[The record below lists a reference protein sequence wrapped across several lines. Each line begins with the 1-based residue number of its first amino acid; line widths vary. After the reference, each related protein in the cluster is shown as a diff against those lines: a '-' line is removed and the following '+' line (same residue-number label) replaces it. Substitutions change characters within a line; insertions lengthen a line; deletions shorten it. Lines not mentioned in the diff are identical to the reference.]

1 MYVLDYKLEGKF
13 SNVRDELLSG
23 YLTWLGS
30 YYNSITENK
39 RKLASKAISCF
50 INNAYPK
57 HNLSRDMVG
66 LTLDRNSYTK
76 SIIMNGKDT
85 KRKVSYT
92 YTRSF
97 LTYMVEEGF
106 IELHVGGE
114 PEFEFIYGQ
123 WELVG
128 HEVSYATLLEPIK
141 RLFNTF
147 VKDDSNK
154 PKLLTNVIIL
164 RNNKKESIPF
174 RMIDDVKEVKQN
186 TQEYNKFT
194 LNYIVTCFLKVYD
207 VQLYKVY
214 NESFKCGG
222 RSFMSESIQSLS
234 GEDRKHVKIEGKSVA
249 IFDYSG
255 FEPSILYSMCQ
266 HVYEGEDYYTLDTL
280 QEYDAKVLR
289 KIVKVCL
296 LIMFNT
302 SSRKAAM
309 TAINIEVSKKFNTE
323 ELFKEGKIPRKVI
336 PVSVIVEQIEIKHQ
350 VVSAWFYKSFGEM
363 LANAGSYI
371 ADYVVCYMMQNHY
384 TLVIPVFDEFI
395 VQEQYRKELREVM
408 LEAFEAVLG
417 FNDNCRITEVC

>member
-1 MYVLDYKLEGKF
+1 MYVLDYKLEVKF
-13 SNVRDELLSG
+13 DVIRDELLSG

-30 YYNSITENK
+30 YYNNITENK
-39 RKLASKAISCF
+39 RKLASRAVSCF

-66 LTLDRNSYTK
+66 LTLRESSYTK
-76 SIIMNGKDT
+76 SLIVNGRDT

-106 IELHVGGE
+106 IELYTGGE

-128 HEVSYATLLEPIK
+128 HQISYATILEPLK
-141 RLFNTF
+141 RLFDTCAPKIN
-147 VKDDSNK
+147 KK

-174 RMIDDVKEVKQN
+174 RMIDEVKEIKQN
-186 TQEYNKFT
+186 IQEYNKFT
-194 LNYIVTCFLKVYD
+194 LKYIVQCFLKVYD

-234 GEDRKHVKIEGKSVA
+234 GEDRKHVKIDGKRVA

-255 FEPSILYSMCQ
+255 YEPSILYSMCQ
-266 HVYEGEDYYTLDTL
+266 QKFEGTDYYTLDTL
-280 QEYDAKVLR
+280 KDYDPKVLR
-289 KIVKVCL
+289 NIVKICL

-302 SSRKAAM
+302 NSRESAM

-350 VVSAWFYKSFGEM
+350 VVSEWFYKRFGEM
-363 LANAGSYI
+363 LSNAGSYI
-371 ADYVVCYMMQNHY
+371 TDYVICYMQQNYH

-395 VQEQYRKELREVM
+395 VQEQYREELREVM

-417 FNDNCRITEVC
+417 FNDNCRIKEVC